1 MVGLIRS
8 QFKATGWISNASL
21 LLGVSAAA
29 QKTTASILPTV
40 PGGVTCSSRKSALNR
55 DFEIRSLQ
63 SVAEL
68 EPWLDLVAPI
78 LELIIVVK

>member
-1 MVGLIRS
+1 MIRS

-21 LLGVSAAA
+21 CPSLAERAAA
-29 QKTTASILPTV
+29 QTTVASILPTV
-40 PGGVTCSSRKSALNR
+40 PGVTCSSRKSALNR

-78 LELIIVVK
+78 LELIVVLK